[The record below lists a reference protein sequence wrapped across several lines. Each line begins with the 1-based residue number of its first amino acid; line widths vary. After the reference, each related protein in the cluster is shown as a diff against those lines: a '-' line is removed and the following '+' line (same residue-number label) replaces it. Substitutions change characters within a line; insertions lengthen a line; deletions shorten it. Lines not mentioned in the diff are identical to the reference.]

1 MDSAAA
7 GRDGRRQTSPRCGTA
22 REAGGAPV
30 CGCAERAGDAA
41 GEAGSA
47 EAAAAEDFD
56 PLRIRP
62 YVTLPEPAAGATEP
76 MPVVAPPVGDA
87 PRSADVGLF
96 ASRAP
101 EGDLPPPEV
110 SYGAD
115 DEPEPRRGRTAWYA
129 GVGAAVAVVTVAV
142 LAAGVFSSDDEPR
155 RDRALP
161 DAPTSAVDVPSG
173 SAAPSGSASASASA
187 SRSAGPSPSRT
198 SSASASASTPSPS
211 AKPSTARATG
221 AVEPD
226 APGSDQVLR
235 RGDRGAGVVDLQE
248 RLQQL
253 SLYEGEAHGNF
264 NAPVASALTRFQV
277 ARGTDAAD
285 GEGVYGAATR
295 AALEAETTP

>member
-7 GRDGRRQTSPRCGTA
+7 GRGGRRQTCPQCGTA
-22 REAGGAPV
+22 REAGGAPA

-41 GEAGSA
+41 REAGSA
-47 EAAAAEDFD
+47 EAAADFD

-110 SYGAD
+110 SYGPY

-173 SAAPSGSASASASA
+173 SVAPSGSASASASA
-187 SRSAGPSPSRT
+187 SRSADPSPSRT
-198 SSASASASTPSPS
+198 SSASASTSAPS
-211 AKPSTARATG
+211 ATRSTARATG
-221 AVEPD
+221 SVEPE
-226 APGSDQVLR
+226 APASGQVLR
-235 RGDRGAGVVDLQE
+235 RGDRGAEVVDLQE

-277 ARGTDAAD
+277 ARGTDGAD

>member
-7 GRDGRRQTSPRCGTA
+7 GRGGRRQTCPRCGTG
-22 REAGGAPV
+22 REAGSAPA
-30 CGCAERAGDAA
+30 CGCAERAGDA
-41 GEAGSA
+41 GREARSA

-110 SYGAD
+110 SYGAY
-115 DEPEPRRGRTAWYA
+115 DEPEPRRGRRAWYA
-129 GVGAAVAVVTVAV
+129 GVGAAVAVVTLAV

-173 SAAPSGSASASASA
+173 SARPSGSASASAS
-187 SRSAGPSPSRT
+187 RSAAPSPSRT
-198 SSASASASTPSPS
+198 SSAAASTPAPS
-211 AKPSTARATG
+211 ATRSTARATG
-221 AVEPD
+221 SVEPK
-226 APGSDQVLR
+226 APASGQVLR
-235 RGDRGAGVVDLQE
+235 RGDRGAEVVDLQE

-277 ARGTDAAD
+277 ARDTADAD

>member
-1 MDSAAA
+1 M
-7 GRDGRRQTSPRCGTA
+7 
-22 REAGGAPV
+22 REAGSAPG

-41 GEAGSA
+41 REARSA

-110 SYGAD
+110 SYGAG

-173 SAAPSGSASASASA
+173 SPAPSGSASASASA
-187 SRSAGPSPSRT
+187 SRGAGPSPSRT
-198 SSASASASTPSPS
+198 SSASASAKPSPS

-221 AVEPD
+221 AVEPE
-226 APGSDQVLR
+226 APASGQVLR
-235 RGDRGAGVVDLQE
+235 RGDRGAEVVDLQE

-277 ARGTDAAD
+277 ARGTAAAD

>member
-1 MDSAAA
+1 MDSAAD
-7 GRDGRRQTSPRCGTA
+7 GRGGRRQTSA
-22 REAGGAPV
+22 
-30 CGCAERAGDAA
+30 D
-41 GEAGSA
+41 
-47 EAAAAEDFD
+47 AAAAEDFD

-62 YVTLPEPAAGATEP
+62 YVTLPESAAGATEP

-110 SYGAD
+110 SYGVD
-115 DEPEPRRGRTAWYA
+115 GEPEPRRGRTAWYA

-173 SAAPSGSASASASA
+173 SATPSGSASASASA
-187 SRSAGPSPSRT
+187 SRSADPSPSRT
-198 SSASASASTPSPS
+198 SSASTPAPS
-211 AKPSTARATG
+211 ATRSTARATG
-221 AVEPD
+221 SVKPQ
-226 APGSDQVLR
+226 APASGQVLR
-235 RGDRGAGVVDLQE
+235 RGDRGAEVVDLQE

-277 ARGTDAAD
+277 ARGTDEAD